1 MMSANKTRSSALFD
15 PLLKA
20 SCSSRREPGNTCA
33 QARQNERHRG
43 REHTRES
50 ARERERERVRESESE
65 SESEIEREKARARER
80 RLRSCTNV
88 SRQTHKTGER
98 DVSKAISVSERVL

>member
-65 SESEIEREKARARER
+65 SEIDRERESE
-80 RLRSCTNV
+80 
-88 SRQTHKTGER
+88 
-98 DVSKAISVSERVL
+98 SERETPAFMHKRKQTDAQDRRKRRVQGHQRQ